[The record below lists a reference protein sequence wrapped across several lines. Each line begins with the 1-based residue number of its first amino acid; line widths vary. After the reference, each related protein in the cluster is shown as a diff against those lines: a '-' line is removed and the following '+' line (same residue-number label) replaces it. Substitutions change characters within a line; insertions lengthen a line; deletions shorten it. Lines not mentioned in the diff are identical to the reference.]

1 MLNHKTKEAVASAFV
16 RRLPTDVNDSTAKS
30 GLGHEHNAHSVDAAH
45 CILANRSA
53 NMPLPCRKS
62 VRRECGSSLSS
73 RRMTAALCFARGVFF
88 GGYLMAYA
96 SLTGGAV
103 LEALRLPF
111 PRTRPS
117 NLHGTALHTLE
128 GVKRLPQFVLGARS

>member
-1 MLNHKTKEAVASAFV
+1 MLNHKPKEAVVSAFV
-16 RRLPTDVNDSTAKS
+16 RVRGKSANDSASES
-30 GLGHEHNAHSVDAAH
+30 GLGHEHNAQAY

-53 NMPLPCRKS
+53 NMSVPCRKS

-73 RRMTAALCFARGVFF
+73 RRMTAALRFARGVFF

-111 PRTRPS
+111 PRTRSS
-117 NLHGTALHTLE
+117 NLHGTARHTLE
-128 GVKRLPQFVLGARS
+128 GVKRLPQFVLGA